1 MMRMTHD
8 QLDLSLG
15 EDHRRDPSKPMREAL
30 QGSEGGDSA
39 AIVQLTDGRYAFIH
53 DQPATNGQGMVIAA
67 DVAICEDAARRA
79 RYLGEPST
87 IATRLGLTVLSE
99 PIAEIRSL

>member
-1 MMRMTHD
+1 MMRLTRA
-8 QLDLSLG
+8 QLDLALG
-15 EDHRRDPSKPMREAL
+15 DEYQRDLSKPMREAP

-39 AIVQLTDGRYAFIH
+39 AIVQLMDGRYAFVH

-79 RYLGEPST
+79 RLPRRT
-87 IATRLGLTVLSE
+87 FDRRHAPRARR
-99 PIAEIRSL
+99 AE